1 MPIPQDLKADSL
13 ELYEE
18 QKSFEKSSQFKNYKR
33 KYKDLNLESKYD
45 LNALSEIFQ
54 DPDLLA
60 RVSTESFLLMKA
72 RERES
77 RVRSQFELVTTKR
90 PQAKDVERIRVLPD
104 EDFERI
110 KKVEENIKEED
121 KYVNPIG
128 FKKRR
133 YLAQEGSEQ
142 DHYPMINFD
151 PDSAIMRLLRE
162 VQEDSGAPRANNV
175 ESLLEVLEGDTL
187 MNDYVEQITV
197 DNVDQCSE
205 ISATITEKQA
215 SQIDNTSQTVN
226 FASDLVLPTQS
237 TSDSTSA
244 ILTSKEEEHPLE
256 KAFKETAAL
265 VKESPLKTV
274 GSRYLYTLLPRQ
286 CEPTAYKYVKEDYTP
301 QDITNFSELDP
312 TNDTLIVITVFN
324 PANTNR
330 KFQEIE
336 ILGSQKLSEFRDS
349 LYCLSD
355 FMAYGDRKDRVPT
368 GEIVNTY
375 VRKLSPSFIYIDHV
389 FYVDTRLNGIS
400 SEYYNDIIEN
410 WLAKKGVNR
419 SAFQYSVKNM
429 QDVKLEDISFQLNKP
444 YVFMHQDRCE
454 HMLLIQDL
462 RILSP
467 AEYKSKSD
475 FPRTTRNLKYD
486 RFKCSMCSI
495 FPATKV
501 TEEYITTGF
510 SPCYFCDNCFASFH
524 NENDTVTVKEYCGT
538 AGGDLKRH
546 TY

>member
-1 MPIPQDLKADSL
+1 
-13 ELYEE
+13 
-18 QKSFEKSSQFKNYKR
+18 
-33 KYKDLNLESKYD
+33 
-45 LNALSEIFQ
+45 
-54 DPDLLA
+54 
-60 RVSTESFLLMKA
+60 MKV

-110 KKVEENIKEED
+110 KKVEEDIKEED

-142 DHYPMINFD
+142 ECYPVINFD

-162 VQEDSGAPRANNV
+162 VQEEAGIPKGNNSV
-175 ESLLEVLEGDTL
+175 EGPIETDAL
-187 MNDYVEQITV
+187 MNEYVEQIII
-197 DNVDQCSE
+197 DPIDQCSE
-205 ISATITEKQA
+205 ESVVNTDNA
-215 SQIDNTSQTVN
+215 SQTESTTSVN
-226 FASDLVLPTQS
+226 FISDLVLPTQS
-237 TSDSTSA
+237 TSDLAPATN
-244 ILTSKEEEHPLE
+244 TNKEEEHPLE
-256 KAFKETAAL
+256 KSFRETASL

-301 QDITNFSELDP
+301 QDITNFKEHSP
-312 TNDTLIVITVFN
+312 TDDTIIVISAFN
-324 PANTNR
+324 PVNINR
-330 KFQEIE
+330 KFQEVE
-336 ILGSQKLSEFRDS
+336 ILGSQTLSEFRDS

-355 FMAYGDRKDRVPT
+355 FMSYGDRKDKVPT

-375 VRKLSPSFIYIDHV
+375 VKKLSPSFIYIDHV
-389 FYVDTRLNGIS
+389 FYVDTRLGSIS
-400 SEYYNDIIEN
+400 DDYYSNIIDN
-410 WLAKKGVNR
+410 WLVKKGVNK
-419 SAFQYSVKNM
+419 SVFQYQIKNM
-429 QDVKLEDISFQLNKP
+429 QDMKLEDISFELSKP
-444 YVFMHQDRCE
+444 YVFHHQDKCE
-454 HMLLIQDL
+454 HMILIQDL

-538 AGGDLKRH
+538 AGGDIRRH
-546 TY
+546 AY